1 MRISPGSGIGARP
14 ELGSAVIA
22 MVLAAIGILSLLCSG
37 WLRVPLARAWAFI
50 YGKRKGKGMSTKSV
64 YSIRIPAGLRQLMNE
79 MKEVNW
85 QEEISRLVEELV
97 KSKRKE
103 RLLAEAKELRGEM
116 TVEVS
121 AGELLR
127 EDRDAR

>member
-1 MRISPGSGIGARP
+1 
-14 ELGSAVIA
+14 
-22 MVLAAIGILSLLCSG
+22 
-37 WLRVPLARAWAFI
+37 
-50 YGKRKGKGMSTKSV
+50 MSTKSV
-64 YSIRIPAGLRQLMNE
+64 YSIRVPAGLRQLMKE
-79 MKEVNW
+79 MKGVNW

-103 RLLAEAKELRGEM
+103 RLLADAKELREEM

-121 AGELLR
+121 AGKLIR

>member
-1 MRISPGSGIGARP
+1 
-14 ELGSAVIA
+14 
-22 MVLAAIGILSLLCSG
+22 
-37 WLRVPLARAWAFI
+37 
-50 YGKRKGKGMSTKSV
+50 MSTKSV
-64 YSIRIPAGLRQLMNE
+64 YSIRVTAGLRQLMKE

-103 RLLAEAKELRGEM
+103 RLLAEAKELRKEM

-121 AGELLR
+121 AAELIR

>member
-1 MRISPGSGIGARP
+1 
-14 ELGSAVIA
+14 
-22 MVLAAIGILSLLCSG
+22 
-37 WLRVPLARAWAFI
+37 
-50 YGKRKGKGMSTKSV
+50 MSTKSV
-64 YSIRIPAGLRQLMNE
+64 YSIRIPAGLRQL

-103 RLLAEAKELRGEM
+103 RLLAEAKELRKEM

-121 AGELLR
+121 AAELIR